1 MVKFIKYTITGHN
14 MRYFIFVLLFIMTA
28 AAFAADKENIKVCY
42 LEWGK
47 LGGEKLPD
55 KGLVPDVVATTL
67 KEAGYTP
74 EVQILP
80 WARCL
85 KLVEFS
91 EFDLVAGFWMGEE
104 QKKTYQFLAPNT
116 VDDIA
121 FITLKDFKA
130 DSGDIENF
138 YGKRVALIR
147 DAGGLEKFY
156 ENESK
161 FIVFKVNN
169 DIQMLELLKA
179 GRIDAV
185 ISDPV
190 QILSKAEKAMP
201 ELSGRLRV
209 WDPPIQRNIG
219 APAVSLKNPKK
230 DELAKKY
237 NEAFEKLVK
246 EGLYEK
252 MMKKHDVTV
261 KYEQ

>member
-1 MVKFIKYTITGHN
+1 MRTLIFILS
-14 MRYFIFVLLFIMTA
+14 LLIA
-28 AAFAADKENIKVCY
+28 SVAFAADKENIKVCY

-67 KEAGYTP
+67 REAGYNP

-80 WARCL
+80 WVRCL

-91 EFDLVAGFWMGEE
+91 EIDLVAGFWMGEE
-104 QKKTYQFLAPNT
+104 QKKTYQLLAPNT

-121 FITLKDFKA
+121 FVTLDSFQAK
-130 DSGDIENF
+130 SGDIEDF

-156 ENESK
+156 SNEK
-161 FIVFKVNN
+161 EFKVFKVNN

-179 GRIDAV
+179 GRIDAI

-190 QILSKAEKAMP
+190 QILSKAEKEMP
-201 ELSGRLRV
+201 ELTGKLKV

-230 DELAKKY
+230 DEL
-237 NEAFEKLVK
+237 V
-246 EGLYEK
+246 
-252 MMKKHDVTV
+252 
-261 KYEQ
+261 